1 MDNIWVFGASKPL
14 GRNLSEALSVQYDVV
29 TFGRTPEPQIF
40 GLSKHVDVD
49 FADHVT
55 LRKAIEDQFRSHT
68 PTGVVFCQRFR
79 SESNADDLDFL
90 KAAIDVE
97 LAPGFF

>member
-55 LRKAIEDQFRSHT
+55 LRKAILRQGLYFANAFAVN
-68 PTGVVFCQRFR
+68 PTLMIWIF
-79 SESNADDLDFL
+79 
-90 KAAIDVE
+90 
-97 LAPGFF
+97 